1 MQKIYFRDP
10 VLDKGLEEFLLSG
23 FSYAINNQWFCF
35 KETYDDPEFTLIQ
48 CHPAR
53 RSFLELVMIVNTYF
67 PDVYSEKEIAETIH
81 SLEGLYIMYCS
92 DINKWVFMIDGT
104 VSNKN
109 IYNTTE
115 SNHQKQGIDDFSLQ
129 EYIDLLEKQ

>member
-1 MQKIYFRDP
+1 MSKIYFKDP
-10 VLDKGLEEFLLSG
+10 VLDKGLKEFLLSG
-23 FSYAINNQWFCF
+23 FSRKINNWFSF
-35 KETYDDPEFTLIQ
+35 KETFDDPEFTMIQ

-67 PDVYSEKEIAETIH
+67 PEVYSEKEIAKTIY
-81 SLEGLYIMYCS
+81 SLEDLFIMYCS

-104 VSNKN
+104 IKDKSK
-109 IYNTTE
+109 YNTTQ
-115 SNHQKQGIDDFSLQ
+115 SNYEKKGIDDFSLQ